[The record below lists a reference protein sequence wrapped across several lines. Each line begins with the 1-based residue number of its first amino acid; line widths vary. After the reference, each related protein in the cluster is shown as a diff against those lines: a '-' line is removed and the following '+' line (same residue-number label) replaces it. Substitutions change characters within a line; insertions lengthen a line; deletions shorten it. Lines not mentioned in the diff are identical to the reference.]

1 MSLRGSLRSIAH
13 CSRLPADNLSNLD
26 WNSGV
31 AMRKGPLCLLGV
43 MLVIGAPAH
52 GEEST
57 DGSHSTPLSLSAGSQ
72 ITELQQRLKNS
83 ERMREELTQQ
93 LQNANSERESAL
105 VSRLRQEN
113 QRLKLQLKEAQAS
126 PLPRLLTD
134 QQQWFV
140 IGAGVA
146 LLALL
151 CGIFAS
157 GGRRQRRQWLN

>member
-1 MSLRGSLRSIAH
+1 
-13 CSRLPADNLSNLD
+13 
-26 WNSGV
+26 
-31 AMRKGPLCLLGV
+31 MRKGPLCLL
-43 MLVIGAPAH
+43 LVSLAIGAPAH
-52 GEEST
+52 GEEIT
-57 DGSHSTPLSLSAGSQ
+57 EGSHSAPLSLSAGGQ
-72 ITELQQRLKNS
+72 IAELQQRLKDS
-83 ERMREELTQQ
+83 ERMREALTQQ
-93 LQNANSERESAL
+93 LQNTNGERESAL
-105 VSRLRQEN
+105 VGRLRQEN

>member
-1 MSLRGSLRSIAH
+1 
-13 CSRLPADNLSNLD
+13 
-26 WNSGV
+26 
-31 AMRKGPLCLLGV
+31 MRKGRLCLL
-43 MLVIGAPAH
+43 LVTLAIGAPAH

-57 DGSHSTPLSLSAGSQ
+57 EGSHSASLSLSAGSQ
-72 ITELQQRLKNS
+72 INELQQRLKDS
-83 ERMREELTQQ
+83 ERLREELSKQ
-93 LQNANSERESAL
+93 LQNADSERESAL
-105 VSRLRQEN
+105 LTRLRQEN
-113 QRLKLQLKEAQAS
+113 QRLKLQLKEAQAN

-140 IGAGVA
+140 VGAGVA